1 MVSVLLRKIKMAIS
15 KTKTFTYINQEV
27 TFENAYVVI
36 DDIEGN
42 KNEMQIHVK
51 ILVSAGG
58 LLIKRLR
65 YSFEPNHNL
74 PLFNQAYNFLKLLP
88 EFIDS
93 QDC

>member
-1 MVSVLLRKIKMAIS
+1 MALS
-15 KTKTFTYINQEV
+15 KTKTIICVNQEV
-27 TFENAYVVI
+27 TFENAYIVI
-36 DDIEGN
+36 DDIEGDKN
-42 KNEMQIHVK
+42 KMQIHVK
-51 ILVSAGG
+51 ILVSASG

-65 YSFEPNHNL
+65 YSFAPNHNL

>member
-1 MVSVLLRKIKMAIS
+1 VVSVLLRKIKMAIS

-51 ILVSAGG
+51 ILVSPGG

>member
-1 MVSVLLRKIKMAIS
+1 MALS

-36 DDIEGN
+36 DDIEGD

-51 ILVSAGG
+51 ILVARDGA
-58 LLIKRLR
+58 LIKKTRHTFAINHDLTL
-65 YSFEPNHNL
+65 YS
-74 PLFNQAYNFLKLLP
+74 QAYGYLKSTP
-88 EFIDS
+88 EFCDS